1 MKNRILF
8 LLLFILTSC
17 GYQPLYS
24 KKEVKI
30 LTINELKLIGNT
42 NINKKVASALPI
54 KVDKNTLLKN
64 KIILENKKT
73 IIETSKN
80 KKGQPDSF
88 KMIID
93 FKFSFIDNN
102 NILNEKFISEEFS
115 YKNKDNKFDLS
126 QYEMNIE
133 QSLINKIIEKLI
145 IYMNV

>member
-1 MKNRILF
+1 M
-8 LLLFILTSC
+8 
-17 GYQPLYS
+17 
-24 KKEVKI
+24 
-30 LTINELKLIGNT
+30 
-42 NINKKVASALPI
+42 ASALPI

-93 FKFSFIDNN
+93 FKFSFIDND

>member
-133 QSLINKIIEKLI
+133 QILINKIIEKLI

>member
-42 NINKKVASALPI
+42 NINKTVASALPI
-54 KVDKNTLLKN
+54 KVEKNTLLKN

-93 FKFSFIDNN
+93 FKFSFIDND

>member
-54 KVDKNTLLKN
+54 KVDKNTPLKN

-93 FKFSFIDNN
+93 FKFSFIDND
-102 NILNEKFISEEFS
+102 NILNEKIISEEFS

-133 QSLINKIIEKLI
+133 QSLIYKIIEKLI

>member
-30 LTINELKLIGNT
+30 LTIKELKLIGNT
-42 NINKKVASALPI
+42 NINKTVASALPI
-54 KVDKNTLLKN
+54 KVEKNTLLKN